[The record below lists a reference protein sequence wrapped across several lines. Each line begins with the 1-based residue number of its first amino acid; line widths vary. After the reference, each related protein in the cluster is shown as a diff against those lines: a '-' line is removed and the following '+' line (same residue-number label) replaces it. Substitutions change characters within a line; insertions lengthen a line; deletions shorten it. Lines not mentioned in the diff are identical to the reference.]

1 MKILYGITKS
11 NFGGAQRYVF
21 DLATEAKKTGHD
33 VTVLCG
39 GAGALVDKLK
49 ESGVRVIEIK
59 EMKRDISLVDEFRS
73 FHFIFRK
80 LVEEKPDV
88 FHTNSSKM
96 GGLGNLAARLAGVK
110 RIVFTSHGWAFNE
123 PRPFW
128 QKFII
133 KCFAW
138 LTVLLSHKTIAV
150 SNVTRKQIKN
160 WPFIKEKLE
169 VIHNGIEKF
178 PTLPRTE
185 ARRALGVSEDAAVLV
200 GTLSELH
207 PVKGLDILLDAW
219 KRFLEKHDA
228 RLVIVGDGE
237 ARESLR
243 DYAEHLGIAHTVTF
257 AGYKENARQYLSG
270 LDLFCLPSRS
280 EALPYTVLEA
290 GIACLPVLATSVGG
304 VPEIIENGVTG
315 ALVPPNDSEAL
326 FSTLILLCEDKMLRH
341 RLGTALKET
350 VEKDFSLSKMKN
362 DTMRIYDSGIRE

>member
-1 MKILYGITKS
+1 MKVLYGITKS

-21 DLATEAKKTGHD
+21 DLATEARKAGHD
-33 VTVLCG
+33 VVVMCG
-39 GAGALVDKLK
+39 GKGTLVEKLRA
-49 ESGVRVIEIK
+49 ENIRVITLPHL
-59 EMKRDISLVDEFRS
+59 KRDISLVDEFRS
-73 FHFIFRK
+73 FHFIFRT

-96 GGLGNLAARLAGVK
+96 GGLGNLAACLAGVK
-110 RIVFTSHGWAFNE
+110 KIIFTSHGWAFNE

-128 QKFII
+128 QKFLI

-150 SNVTRKQIKN
+150 SNVTRNQIRN

-178 PTLPRTE
+178 HTLPRTE
-185 ARRALGVSEDAAVLV
+185 ARRALGVSEDALVLV

-237 ARESLR
+237 AKESLQ
-243 DYAEHLGIAHTVTF
+243 DYAEHLGIAHTITF

-290 GIACLPVLATSVGG
+290 GMACLPVLATSVGG
-304 VPEIIENGVTG
+304 VPEVIENGVTG
-315 ALVPPNDSEAL
+315 ALIPPNDSEAL
-326 FSTLILLCEDKMLRH
+326 FSTLILLSEDKVLRH
-341 RLGTALKET
+341 RLGAALKDR
-350 VEKDFSLSKMKN
+350 VEKEFSIEKMCS
-362 DTMRIYDSGIRE
+362 DTMNLYSHKG